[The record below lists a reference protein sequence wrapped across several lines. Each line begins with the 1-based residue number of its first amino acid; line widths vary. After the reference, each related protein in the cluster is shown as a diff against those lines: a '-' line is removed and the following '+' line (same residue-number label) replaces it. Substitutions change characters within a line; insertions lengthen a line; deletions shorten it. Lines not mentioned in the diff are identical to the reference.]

1 MNTFLPSSYV
11 FNTNNVL
18 TPSKMDINDGSIFL
32 RQYQT
37 PLIVIIFIFTFVMF
51 LLMAI
56 AAIKQMKKTLIAII
70 FLIGVSV
77 IMYPI
82 AFSKILGKPFDDD
95 CEFRLHENSNLIVKQ
110 NENDSPIVG
119 NEKKGY
125 DYKFYV
131 KDATKPDHLIYL
143 GQTKKKE
150 MFLDDK
156 TNTSQLFT
164 NYYYYVQKHHLND
177 KFAKKLYFVKDSNTT
192 DINGVPQYVLKGD
205 GITLKIKSD
214 KDQTYQIYT
223 AKE

>member
-18 TPSKMDINDGSIFL
+18 TPSKMDINDWSIFL

-51 LLMAI
+51 LLMTI
-56 AAIKQMKKTLIAII
+56 AAIKQMKKTAIAIL
-70 FLIGVSV
+70 FLTVLSI

-82 AFSKILGKPFDDD
+82 AFSPILGKPFDDD

-110 NENDSPIVG
+110 IENDSPIVG
-119 NEKKGY
+119 NEKTGY

-131 KDATKPDHLIYL
+131 KDTTKPDHLIYL

-150 MFLDDK
+150 IFLDDK

-164 NYYYYVQKHHLND
+164 NYYYYVQKHHLNN
-177 KFAKKLYFVKDSNTT
+177 KFAKKLYFEKDPNTT
-192 DINGVPQYVLKGD
+192 DVNGVPQYVLKGT
-205 GITLKIKSD
+205 GITLKIRMQKNQ
-214 KDQTYQIYT
+214 KYQIY
-223 AKE
+223 AEKE

>member
-1 MNTFLPSSYV
+1 MNTFLPNSYV
-11 FNTNNVL
+11 FNKNNVL
-18 TPSKMDINDGSIFL
+18 TPSKMDINDWSIFS

-37 PLIVIIFIFTFVMF
+37 PLGVIILIFIFVMVI
-51 LLMAI
+51 LMVI
-56 AAIKQMKKTLIAII
+56 AAMEQMKKIWIAIF
-70 FLIGVSV
+70 FLTVVSV
-77 IMYPI
+77 GLYLI
-82 AFSKILGKPFDDD
+82 AFSPILGKPFNDD

-110 NENDSPIVG
+110 IENDSPIVG

-131 KDATKPDHLIYL
+131 KDTTKPDHLIYL

-177 KFAKKLYFVKDSNTT
+177 KFSKKLYFVKDPNTT
-192 DINGVPQYVLKGD
+192 DVNGVQQYVLKGTD
-205 GITLKIKSD
+205 ITLKIRMQKNQ
-214 KDQTYQIYT
+214 KYQIY
-223 AKE
+223 AEKE

>member
-1 MNTFLPSSYV
+1 MNTFLPNSYV

-18 TPSKMDINDGSIFL
+18 TPSKMDINDWSIFL

-51 LLMAI
+51 LLMTI
-56 AAIKQMKKTLIAII
+56 AAIKQMKKTAIAIL
-70 FLIGVSV
+70 FLTVLSI

-82 AFSKILGKPFDDD
+82 AFSPILGKPFDDD

-110 NENDSPIVG
+110 IENDSPIVG
-119 NEKKGY
+119 NEKTGY

-131 KDATKPDHLIYL
+131 KDTTKPDHLIYL

-150 MFLDDK
+150 IFLDDK

-164 NYYYYVQKHHLND
+164 NYYYYVQKHHLNN
-177 KFAKKLYFVKDSNTT
+177 KFAKKLYFEKDPNTT
-192 DINGVPQYVLKGD
+192 DVNGVPQYVLKGT
-205 GITLKIKSD
+205 GITLKIRMQKN
-214 KDQTYQIYT
+214 QNYQIYT
-223 AKE
+223 EKE

>member
-1 MNTFLPSSYV
+1 
-11 FNTNNVL
+11 
-18 TPSKMDINDGSIFL
+18 MDINDWSIFS

-37 PLIVIIFIFTFVMF
+37 PLIVIIFIFKFVMF
-51 LLMAI
+51 LLMII
-56 AAIKQMKKTLIAII
+56 AAIKQMKKTVIAII
-70 FLIGVSV
+70 FLIVVSV

-82 AFSKILGKPFDDD
+82 AFPKILGKPFDDD

-110 NENDSPIVG
+110 IENDSPIVG

-131 KDATKPDHLIYL
+131 KDTTKPDHLIYL

-150 MFLDDK
+150 IFLDDK

-177 KFAKKLYFVKDSNTT
+177 KFTKELYFEKDPNTT
-192 DINGVPQYVLKGD
+192 NANGVPQYVLKGT
-205 GITLKIKSD
+205 GITLKIRMQKNQ
-214 KDQTYQIYT
+214 KYQIYT
-223 AKE
+223 VKE